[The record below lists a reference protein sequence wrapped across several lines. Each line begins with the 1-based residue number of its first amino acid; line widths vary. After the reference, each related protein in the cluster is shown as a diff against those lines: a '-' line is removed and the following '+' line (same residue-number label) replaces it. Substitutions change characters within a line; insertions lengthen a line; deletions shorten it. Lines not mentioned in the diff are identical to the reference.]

1 MRSRI
6 LAHRGFWEQPHEKN
20 SVAAF
25 RKAFDH
31 GFGIET
37 DIRDLD
43 GTLVVSHDPPEHASS
58 PLPFTEFLKLYRDC
72 NADGWLALNIKADGL
87 SGSLMR
93 LLAEYGIERAF
104 VFDMSVPD
112 MRGYLNAG
120 AITFS
125 RRSDVEETPSYYE
138 KSRGVWLDSFEI
150 PFSPSNWIT
159 QLLSDDKYA
168 ALVSPELHGRD
179 HSAAW
184 ADWRANVD
192 VFSDSRVMICTDIP
206 TEALEYFQ
214 SGQ

>member
-20 SVAAF
+20 SVEAF

-43 GTLVVSHDPPEHASS
+43 GALVVSHDPPERAKS
-58 PLPFTEFLKLYRDC
+58 PLLFAEFLQLYRDC
-72 NADGWLALNIKADGL
+72 NADGWLALNIKSDGL
-87 SGSLMR
+87 AGSVMR
-93 LLAEYGIERAF
+93 LLTEHGVERAF

-112 MRGYLNAG
+112 MRGYLNVG

-125 RRSDVEETPSYYE
+125 RRSDVEEAPSYYE

-150 PFSPSNWIT
+150 PFSPSDWIT

-168 ALVSPELHGRD
+168 ALVSPELHGRN

-184 ADWRANVD
+184 SDWRGNVN
-192 VFSDSRVMICTDIP
+192 VFSDDRVMICTDIP
-206 TEALEYFQ
+206 TEALKYFQ